1 MTKEKNKDCLGNRMK
16 RYEEQTTGINLIP
29 NLPVCARID
38 GRAFHT
44 FCRGLEKPF
53 DYILLEVMQAT
64 TKKLIE
70 STNAAL
76 GYTQSDEISLG
87 WEDYSKAPFDGRLF
101 KLQSILAS
109 MTTAFFIRSVY
120 EYPIVPRREILIDK
134 CKKYGPTFDC
144 RVFQLPSMEELANA
158 FVWRENDAFKNSVS
172 AVAQANFSHKELQG
186 KNSSEMQEM
195 YFQKTGKNFNDF
207 PDVYKRG
214 SYFKRVLVTKTL
226 DAETLAKIPEN
237 KRPVNN
243 EVIRSEIQQMK
254 LPIMKKVVNKVGVYF
269 KNEEPLM
276 KEE

>member
-29 NLPVCARID
+29 NLPVYARID

-44 FCRGLEKPF
+44 FCLGLEKPF
-53 DYILLEVMQAT
+53 DYALVRVMQNT
-64 TKKLIE
+64 TKKLVE
-70 STNAAL
+70 NTNAAL
-76 GYTQSDEISLG
+76 GYVQSDEISLG

-109 MTTAFFIRSVY
+109 MATAFFIHSVNK
-120 EYPIVPRREILIDK
+120 ISLVSRREILIDK
-134 CKKYGPTFDC
+134 CLKYGPTFDC
-144 RVFQLPSMEELANA
+144 RVFQLPSMEELANV

-172 AVAQANFSHKELQG
+172 MVAQAHFSHKSLQG

-195 YFQKTGKNFNDF
+195 YFQKTGNNFNDLA
-207 PDVYKRG
+207 DELKRG

-226 DAETLAKIPEN
+226 DEEILKKIPEN

-243 EVIRSEIQQMK
+243 EVIRSEIQQLK

-276 KEE
+276 KED

>member
-1 MTKEKNKDCLGNRMK
+1 MAKENNKDCLGNRMK

-29 NLPVCARID
+29 NLPVYARID

-53 DYILLEVMQAT
+53 DYSLLEVMQDT

-70 STNAAL
+70 STNAIL
-76 GYTQSDEISLG
+76 GYVQSDEISLG
-87 WEDYSKAPFDGRLF
+87 WRDYTKAPFDGRLF

-109 MTTAFFIRSVY
+109 MATAFFIRSVY
-120 EYPIVPRREILIDK
+120 EYPIVSRREILIDK

-158 FVWRENDAFKNSVS
+158 FVWRENDAFKNSVF

-226 DAETLAKIPEN
+226 DEKTLAKIPEN
-237 KRPVNN
+237 KRPENGIVL
-243 EVIRSEIQQMK
+243 RHEIKQLN
-254 LPIMKKVVNKVGVYF
+254 LPIMKSVPDKVATYF
-269 KNEEPLM
+269 DSVVE
-276 KEE
+276 